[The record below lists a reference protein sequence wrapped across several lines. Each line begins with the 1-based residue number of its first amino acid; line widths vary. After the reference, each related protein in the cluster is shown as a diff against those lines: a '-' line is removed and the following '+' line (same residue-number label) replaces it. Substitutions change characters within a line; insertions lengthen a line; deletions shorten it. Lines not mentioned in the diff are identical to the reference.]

1 MKKFTILKGIAAVMP
16 DINIDTD
23 AIIPKQFLKTI
34 HRKGLGKS
42 LFYNER
48 YTEGY
53 NKNVDFI
60 LNKDPWS
67 NSSIIIAGENFGCG
81 SSREHAPWAL
91 LDFGIQCIISNSFAD
106 IFFNNSVKNGL
117 LLIKLNKNEIQKLSE
132 LAMKK
137 ESFTVDLINQKIS
150 VKNNEINFNVDPII
164 KDRLIHGYDDIEIT
178 LKNKQLIVDYE
189 NNKNKFHIWK
199 NIVYEKQRS

>member
-1 MKKFTILKGIAAVMP
+1 M
-16 DINIDTD
+16 
-23 AIIPKQFLKTI
+23 
-34 HRKGLGKS
+34 
-42 LFYNER
+42 FYNER

-199 NIVYEKQRS
+199 NIVYEKQ

>member
-1 MKKFTILKGIAAVMP
+1 MS
-16 DINIDTD
+16 
-23 AIIPKQFLKTI
+23 
-34 HRKGLGKS
+34 RGLGDVYK
-42 LFYNER
+42 R
-48 YTEGY
+48 Q
-53 NKNVDFI
+53 
-60 LNKDPWS
+60 
-67 NSSIIIAGENFGCG
+67 
-81 SSREHAPWAL
+81 REHAPWAL

-137 ESFTVDLINQKIS
+137 ESFSVDLINQKIS
-150 VKNNEINFNVDPII
+150 VKNNKINFNVDPII

-199 NIVYEKQRS
+199 NIVYEKQ

>member
-1 MKKFTILKGIAAVMP
+1 MKKFTILKGIGAVMP
-16 DINIDTD
+16 DIKIDTD

-117 LLIKLNKNEIQKLSE
+117 LLIKLNKNEIQILSE
-132 LAMKK
+132 LAMEK

-150 VKNNEINFNVDPII
+150 VKNNEINFNIDPII

-199 NIVYEKQRS
+199 NIVYEKK

>member
-1 MKKFTILKGIAAVMP
+1 M
-16 DINIDTD
+16 
-23 AIIPKQFLKTI
+23 Q
-34 HRKGLGKS
+34 
-42 LFYNER
+42 
-48 YTEGY
+48 
-53 NKNVDFI
+53 
-60 LNKDPWS
+60 
-67 NSSIIIAGENFGCG
+67 GENFGCG

-150 VKNNEINFNVDPII
+150 VKNNEISFNVDPII

-199 NIVYEKQRS
+199 NIVNEKQ

>member
-1 MKKFTILKGIAAVMP
+1 MSDFHQNGVITTFHNLRTQSIEQQEEEVRAYAKQRPVTLVLPSLYSELQGKALG
-16 DINIDTD
+16 NIVQ
-23 AIIPKQFLKTI
+23 I
-34 HRKGLGKS
+34 
-42 LFYNER
+42 
-48 YTEGY
+48 
-53 NKNVDFI
+53 
-60 LNKDPWS
+60 
-67 NSSIIIAGENFGCG
+67 
-81 SSREHAPWAL
+81 
-91 LDFGIQCIISNSFAD
+91 
-106 IFFNNSVKNGL
+106 
-117 LLIKLNKNEIQKLSE
+117 LSE

-199 NIVYEKQRS
+199 NIVNERQ

>member
-1 MKKFTILKGIAAVMP
+1 MRRFTILKGIAAVMP

-48 YTEGY
+48 YSEGN
-53 NKNVDFI
+53 NKNADFI
-60 LNKDPWS
+60 LNKDPWL
-67 NSSIIIAGENFGCG
+67 NSSIIITGENFGCG

-91 LDFGIQCIISNSFAD
+91 LDFGIRCIISNSFAD

-117 LLIKLNKNEIQKLSE
+117 LLIRLNKNEIQILSV

-137 ESFTVDLINQKIS
+137 ERFIVDLINQKIS

-178 LKNKQLIVDYE
+178 LKNKQLITDYE

-199 NIVYEKQRS
+199 NIINEK